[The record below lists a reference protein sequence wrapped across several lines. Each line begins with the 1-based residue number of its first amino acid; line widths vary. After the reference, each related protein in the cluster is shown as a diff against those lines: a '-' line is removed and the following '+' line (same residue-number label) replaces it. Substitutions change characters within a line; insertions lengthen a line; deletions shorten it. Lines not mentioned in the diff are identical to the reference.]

1 VRITIKKLPVFVKA
15 SLRRTKSVFTKAQT
29 VPSHSNKFKVF
40 NLKFEMIF
48 TKWHLES
55 QAFSKKRF

>member
-1 VRITIKKLPVFVKA
+1 
-15 SLRRTKSVFTKAQT
+15 VFTKAQT